1 MKKLV
6 LMALMAFGFG
16 AFAQNNLTINVVDT
30 GMAFQ
35 PGVAVFYYSSPSA
48 FFGNGYQNPPT
59 FESYDTYTY
68 TNNNGVANFWIGNL
82 SAMDTIFWATKDCS
96 GNAVWGTA
104 VYSPNTPSITAALSL
119 SCPPSDCEVLFN
131 TFTFSTPLD
140 TIYVI
145 EAISLLEFSRT
156 SLPAGIPSTMTING
170 VSTSGFTSSSYDSI
184 SFSNSNYPNGVSFCY
199 SRVDS
204 SCTFTCDSI
213 GNTGG
218 GSGTGGNPSLITCG
232 ANYIVDTVNSGLFQG
247 QLVLWENSSS
257 TGNIISYDW
266 DFGDGTI
273 ISAQYPSHTYTTIGV
288 YGVCLTI
295 TAVDSAGI
303 DTCVNTY
310 CDSIGFDANGNLV
323 YKGITGFT
331 INVIDPATVGL
342 DDKVLESSLSLYPN
356 PAAEKANLS
365 WDASLNV
372 QNVEVYSISGQK
384 LIDFQPTSNTAEIT
398 GLESG
403 AYLVRVS
410 SKTASKTLRLIV
422 E

>member
-6 LMALMAFGFG
+6 LMAVMAFGFG
-16 AFAQNNLTINVVDT
+16 AVAQNNLTVNVTDS
-30 GMAFQ
+30 ASFAE
-35 PGVAVFYYSSPSA
+35 PGVAVFYYSSPAA

-68 TNNNGVANFWIGNL
+68 TNNNGEATFWIGNL
-82 SAMDTIFWATKDCS
+82 NAMDTIFWATKDCG
-96 GNAVWGTA
+96 GNVVWGTD
-104 VYSPNTPSITAALSL
+104 VYSPNTPSINTSLSL
-119 SCPPSDCEVLFN
+119 ACPPSACEVLFN
-131 TFTFSTPLD
+131 TFTFASAID
-140 TIYVI
+140 TTYII

-170 VSTSGFTSSSYDSI
+170 VTTAGFTSSSYDSI
-184 SFSNSNYPNGVSFCY
+184 SFSSSNYPNGVSFCY

-204 SCTFTCDSI
+204 LCTATCDSI

-218 GSGTGGNPSLITCG
+218 SGSSGNPTPITCG

-257 TGNIISYDW
+257 TGNIVSYDW
-266 DFGDGTI
+266 DFGDGTT
-273 ISAQYPSHTYTTIGV
+273 ISAQYPSHTYTTVGV

-303 DTCVNTY
+303 DTCVSTY

-323 YKGITGFT
+323 YKGMTGFT
-331 INVIDPATVGL
+331 INVIDPATIGL
-342 DDKVLESSLSLYPN
+342 EEKVLESSLSLYPN
-356 PAAEKANLS
+356 PAADKANLS

-384 LIDFQPTSNTAEIT
+384 LIDFQPTSNTAEIK